1 MEIRLDGKACVVT
14 GASSGIGAAIAKE
27 LVDCGARVVA
37 TGVDQAGIARL
48 ARDLGPSCMPVVAD
62 VTKRGDMEAL
72 YKTIGNTFGRLD
84 VVVANAGVGANA
96 PLGEITDEKFSH
108 VIDTNLR
115 GVLYTVQ
122 PALGLLKAGASVILI
137 GSTASVDAPPTMSV
151 YGAAKAGLRAFTTTW
166 IKDTK
171 GSGVRIN
178 MLSPGAI
185 DTPSLR
191 KALDAEHD
199 EGKIRALG
207 ERSPLGRIGRPEEI
221 ANVVAFLASEAAS
234 FIHGTEIFVDGGLKV

>member
-1 MEIRLDGKACVVT
+1 
-14 GASSGIGAAIAKE
+14 
-27 LVDCGARVVA
+27 
-37 TGVDQAGIARL
+37 
-48 ARDLGPSCMPVVAD
+48 
-62 VTKRGDMEAL
+62 
-72 YKTIGNTFGRLD
+72 
-84 VVVANAGVGANA
+84 
-96 PLGEITDEKFSH
+96 
-108 VIDTNLR
+108 
-115 GVLYTVQ
+115 
-122 PALGLLKAGASVILI
+122 
-137 GSTASVDAPPTMSV
+137 
-151 YGAAKAGLRAFTTTW
+151 
-166 IKDTK
+166 
-171 GSGVRIN
+171 